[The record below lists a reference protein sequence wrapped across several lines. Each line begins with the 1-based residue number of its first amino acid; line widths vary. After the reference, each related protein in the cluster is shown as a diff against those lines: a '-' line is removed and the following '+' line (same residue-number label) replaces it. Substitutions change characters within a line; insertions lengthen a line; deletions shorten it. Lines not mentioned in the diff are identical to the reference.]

1 MRVTAI
7 DHVQVAFPPELEAA
21 MVDFY
26 EDTLGLKRLAKPG
39 GTDDPRG
46 AWFDAGNV
54 QLHLGAQPHAFVPAR
69 KAHVGFVVDELA
81 AIAAALE
88 AAGLPVKAGSDLP
101 GFRRIFSEDP
111 AGNRL
116 EFLQRAP

>member
-1 MRVTAI
+1 
-7 DHVQVAFPPELEAA
+7 

-26 EDTLGLKRLAKPG
+26 AATLGLKRLTKPG
-39 GTDDPRG
+39 GTDDSRG

-54 QLHLGAQPHAFVPAR
+54 QLHLGVQPDGFVPAK
-69 KAHVGFVVDELA
+69 KAHVGFVVDDLA
-81 AIAAALE
+81 ALAGALGSK
-88 AAGLPVKAGSDLP
+88 GLPLKAGSDLP
-101 GFRRIFSEDP
+101 GFTRIFSEDP